1 MKIRSV
7 PPGVKNARITSSYGP
22 ILPVLAGVL
31 ACFIA
36 LLPGCSGRGGEPE
49 GTASPSYEVI
59 EIIPGETGA
68 VTNTPDEAAV
78 TETPAPTPTAE
89 PTTAEGRI
97 LAGQILPL
105 NNGEPLT
112 ASFAGETIDI
122 DGDGAAERLSV
133 LDIDGGPVF
142 CVDGEPFLDVGS
154 CVYLASLDGEHIVFL
169 SQRPGENGYFIFY
182 PDEGGNLFCR
192 LFAIVREGSPEELL
206 IRSSYEEYVRGG
218 MDIMLHNPM
227 LYTAVNGAERKLR
240 LDMDGDGAADEIVFD
255 SETLSVNGLPN
266 GKILSTTMPRFI
278 WDEAHNCIV
287 LSGSAGDYA
296 LSLRLSGSE
305 LLEDI
310 SYANLL

>member
-1 MKIRSV
+1 MV
-7 PPGVKNARITSSYGP
+7 
-22 ILPVLAGVL
+22 PVLAGVL
-31 ACFIA
+31 ALFIA
-36 LLPGCSGRGGEPE
+36 LLPGCSGRGEPE
-49 GTASPSYEVI
+49 ETAAPSYEVI
-59 EIIPGETGA
+59 EILPRETSAA
-68 VTNTPDEAAV
+68 VTNTPDEAVV

-89 PTTAEGRI
+89 PTTAEARI

-105 NNGEPLT
+105 NNGEPLS
-112 ASFAGETIDI
+112 ASFEEELIDI

-133 LDIDGGPVF
+133 LDVDGGPVF
-142 CVDGEPFLDVGS
+142 CVDGEPFMDVGS
-154 CVYLASLDGEHIVFL
+154 KVSLASLDGRHMVFL
-169 SQRPGENGYFIFY
+169 SQRPGEDGYFIFY

-192 LFAIVREGSPEELL
+192 LFAIVREGDPEGLV
-206 IRSSYEEYVRGG
+206 IRSSYEQYVQNG

-227 LYTAVNGAERKLR
+227 LYTKVNGAERTLR

-255 SETLSVNGLPN
+255 SETLSVNGLKN

-278 WDEAHNCIV
+278 WDAAHSCIT

-296 LSLRLSGSE
+296 LSLRLTGGE